1 MKKALK
7 IVGIVLLII
16 IIVAGIFIV
25 TYQPKQY
32 SDFDVYATLRSF
44 TVSVMQEY
52 KATERP
58 ITKEFKDFS
67 MELAFPYSKL
77 FGDSSMGIPLLSF
90 ESDRIAAATISQFEV
105 PPKSGYC
112 RDFTFNLRPR
122 YEFKAPIFHIDF
134 MKPSPGVPGLCT
146 MDFFDVDTQNINL
159 EAFFGKEI
167 ESVQKAMA
175 LVEKYQRTV

>member
-1 MKKALK
+1 MKKVLK

-77 FGDSSMGIPLLSF
+77 FGRQLHGHP
-90 ESDRIAAATISQFEV
+90 AAVF
-105 PPKSGYC
+105 
-112 RDFTFNLRPR
+112 
-122 YEFKAPIFHIDF
+122 
-134 MKPSPGVPGLCT
+134 
-146 MDFFDVDTQNINL
+146 
-159 EAFFGKEI
+159 
-167 ESVQKAMA
+167 
-175 LVEKYQRTV
+175 